1 MYRGG
6 GMSSHPALR
15 LIDTFI
21 GSLILLSPERIY
33 AQKGWKSITEP
44 GAAPW
49 PSPGDTPYDSCGFAP
64 KLPNS
69 EAILPNRKLIL
80 PNRQPVLPNQEP
92 DLPIWNPFF
101 EPPKIVSTVFSESYH
116 S

>member
-33 AQKGWKSITEP
+33 AQTGRKSITEP
-44 GAAPW
+44 GAAADAP
-49 PSPGDTPYDSCGFAP
+49 PDDAPDDSCRLAP

-69 EAILPNRKLIL
+69 QPVLPDRELILPNRK
-80 PNRQPVLPNQEP
+80 PA
-92 DLPIWNPFF
+92 LPIWHLFF
-101 EPPKIVSTVFSESYH
+101 ETPQTVSDVFTELYH